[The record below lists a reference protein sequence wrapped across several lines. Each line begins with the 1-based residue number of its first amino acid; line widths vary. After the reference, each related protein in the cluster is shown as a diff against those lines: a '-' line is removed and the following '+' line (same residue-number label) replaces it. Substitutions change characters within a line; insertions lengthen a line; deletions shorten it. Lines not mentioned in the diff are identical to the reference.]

1 MYNDIYIYT
10 HIYMLL
16 WYYITRYFGAKAL
29 LALAQSLP
37 WTRWGGIMLGVK
49 VLNLVKLETA

>member
-1 MYNDIYIYT
+1 MIYIYT
-10 HIYMLL
+10 YIYMLL